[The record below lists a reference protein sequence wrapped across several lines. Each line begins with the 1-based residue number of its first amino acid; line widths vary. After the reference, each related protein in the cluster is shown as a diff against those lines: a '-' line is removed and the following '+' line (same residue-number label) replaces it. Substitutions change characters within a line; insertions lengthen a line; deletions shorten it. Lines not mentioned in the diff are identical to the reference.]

1 MDEQYVFY
9 KKHGEVSEFS
19 TRIVSHSG
27 YEMLKASVFETSRA
41 NGNFDV
47 DDTDSG
53 ANLQDILPPELM
65 LGLTL
70 HVFTSFHCGKPVV
83 GFGVTG
89 SACYALK
96 DKVNPKIRSDFGVTM
111 KWKPESKMW
120 CSELTDDLE
129 FETIQAVSDYV
140 STLGVNYKKNL
151 TKLKP
156 EIISMIISM
165 IPEFLAGVKD
175 E

>member
-1 MDEQYVFY
+1 MDEQFVYH
-9 KKHGEVSEFS
+9 KSSGDVSEFS
-19 TRIVSHSG
+19 TRIVSHFG
-27 YEMLKASVFETSRA
+27 YKKLKGRVFEASRA

-47 DDTDSG
+47 EDTDKNSV
-53 ANLQDILPPELM
+53 LEELLPPAMM
-65 LGLTL
+65 LSLTI
-70 HVFTSFHCGKPVV
+70 HVFTAFLCGQPVV
-83 GFGVTG
+83 GFGMTG
-89 SACYALK
+89 SAGYALK
-96 DKVNPKIRSDFGVTM
+96 DEVNPKIRSDFGITM

-140 STLGVNYKKNL
+140 SALGVNYKKNL

-156 EIISMIISM
+156 EILSM
-165 IPEFLAGVKD
+165 IPEFLAGVKN